1 MKLIL
6 KYLKPFAVVVLL
18 CLALLFGQA
27 ICDLSLPNLMS
38 DIVNTGIQLGGIEEG
53 APKILSENGFQL
65 VQFFMTGSDRD
76 DFSAAY
82 TRKEAGT
89 AGEKKYT
96 CSDNGFPFVPTSET
110 DVATPTQDYGSI
122 YITGYATNDS
132 LCILTYDVD
141 ANGNQT
147 LIDKFERK
155 LEVCSEH

>member
-1 MKLIL
+1 MVTLRA
-6 KYLKPFAVVVLL
+6 YA
-18 CLALLFGQA
+18 CLY
-27 ICDLSLPNLMS
+27 I
-38 DIVNTGIQLGGIEEG
+38 
-53 APKILSENGFQL
+53 
-65 VQFFMTGSDRD
+65 
-76 DFSAAY
+76 
-82 TRKEAGT
+82 AGT

-110 DVATPTQDYGSI
+110 GMATPTQDYGSI

-155 LEVCSEH
+155 LEVCSEHEYELSENGTTLICCKCNNTED